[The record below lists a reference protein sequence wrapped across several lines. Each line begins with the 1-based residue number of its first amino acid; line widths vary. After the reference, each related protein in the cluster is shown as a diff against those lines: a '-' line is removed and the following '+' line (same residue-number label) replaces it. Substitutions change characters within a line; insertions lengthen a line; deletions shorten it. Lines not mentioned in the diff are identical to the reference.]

1 MDGTEI
7 LILLGGSFVG
17 GCITMYKLL
26 EPRLRKPVKLRPLDL
41 VQATEIIKRLNATT
55 NRLQSVEDLLTS
67 AQLCDE
73 EHAQNIKCNWSSC
86 SDRDGYTFSLFENQN
101 QFVELAEK
109 ERMKLRTSLVSD
121 VDALCELRRNG
132 VTKSVTQSH

>member
-7 LILLGGSFVG
+7 LILLSGSFIG
-17 GCITMYKLL
+17 GCITMYKFL
-26 EPRLRKPVKLRPLDL
+26 EPRLRKPVKLCPLDL
-41 VQATEIIKRLNATT
+41 IQATEIIKRLNSTT

-67 AQLCDE
+67 AQLCNE
-73 EHAQNIKCNWSSC
+73 EHTQNIKCKWSSC
-86 SDRDGYTFSLFENQN
+86 SDKDGYTFSLYENQN
-101 QFVELAEK
+101 QFIELAES

-121 VDALCELRRNG
+121 VDALCKLRRNG